1 MPNTQKIKNY
11 LNEKVEF
18 INETF
23 DDLYQNAINPNNKDI
38 SKSDIILL
46 SEIFSTLEAVDGF
59 VSTHDDVENLE
70 FKSYAQEARKFYDE
84 LARLA
89 SDETKDKSHLG
100 QEFENYLNKYE
111 DVVAKISNL

>member
-38 SKSDIILL
+38 SKSEIIN
-46 SEIFSTLEAVDGF
+46 VD
-59 VSTHDDVENLE
+59 
-70 FKSYAQEARKFYDE
+70 YI
-84 LARLA
+84 
-89 SDETKDKSHLG
+89 
-100 QEFENYLNKYE
+100 NYLQLNRNGTIEIKFKNNDFTYSSRRYL
-111 DVVAKISNL
+111 KIMKEALKLWNV

>member
-1 MPNTQKIKNY
+1 MPNKQKIKSY

-23 DDLYQNAINPNNKDI
+23 DDLYQNEINPNNKDI
-38 SKSDIILL
+38 SKSEIILL

-70 FKSYAQEARKFYDE
+70 FKSFAQEARKFYDE
-84 LARLA
+84 LAKVA
-89 SDETKDKSHLG
+89 SDESKDKSHLG
-100 QEFENYLNKYE
+100 EAFESYLNKYE
-111 DVVAKISNL
+111 DVVAKINEL